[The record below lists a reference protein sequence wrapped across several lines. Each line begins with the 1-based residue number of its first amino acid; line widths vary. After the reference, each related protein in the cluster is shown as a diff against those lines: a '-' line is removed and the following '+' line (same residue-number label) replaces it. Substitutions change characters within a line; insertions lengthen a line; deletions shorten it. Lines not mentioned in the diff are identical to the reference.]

1 MYISPEKKKKQL
13 SSHLYISGITSLTNT
28 HGFVWGHFFICS
40 LQVAMW
46 ASEIIQTWKKLKYFY
61 SPSINAFLEYK
72 MPVYF
77 LISRFRLSLFLLFSK
92 NSVQGSVWFSLKP
105 FNTGL
110 LLLSICCLDLSLYPA
125 WWSLVTFNQYVSL
138 SFLGVQVYLY
148 LLATLGVG
156 GLTWLIWQIS
166 YERKWWELPFVAR
179 ARCSETLSLCHS
191 NSNIWDDRCSENISP
206 GMRRQGAEL
215 PADLQCTW
223 NMREK

>member
-1 MYISPEKKKKQL
+1 
-13 SSHLYISGITSLTNT
+13 
-28 HGFVWGHFFICS
+28 
-40 LQVAMW
+40 MW

-166 YERKWWELPFVAR
+166 YERKWWELPFVA
-179 ARCSETLSLCHS
+179 
-191 NSNIWDDRCSENISP
+191 
-206 GMRRQGAEL
+206 GQGALKRSPFVIATVIFEMIAAL
-215 PADLQCTW
+215 KTLAPEWGDKEQSSLLICSALETWEKNKPPKSWASLLHQCSDTTAIHGSSI
-223 NMREK
+223 